1 MEGLRRKEDILSSCP
16 RSALRRH
23 VSKRFDC
30 HCRLGGL
37 IFAADSDQRL
47 HFVAARDA
55 AAPQASRPE
64 HVDRPGRPAM
74 SSLLSLSRLI
84 DRLNER
90 VGHAFYWLVLV
101 TVLISA
107 ANAVVRKVFNYS
119 SNGLLEIQW
128 YFFSA
133 IFLFLAGYTLL
144 RNEHVRIDV
153 ISSRLSKRAQTWID
167 ILGTLFFLFPMAFLL
182 MWLSWPVF
190 TEAYQR
196 NEVSTNAGGLI
207 IWPARLLV
215 PIGFFLLLL
224 QGVSE
229 LIKRFAFLKGI
240 IPDPSEKHVAKTA
253 EEELAEEILRGRGER
268 AVAEETVQQAKDRP

>member
-1 MEGLRRKEDILSSCP
+1 
-16 RSALRRH
+16 
-23 VSKRFDC
+23 V
-30 HCRLGGL
+30 
-37 IFAADSDQRL
+37 
-47 HFVAARDA
+47 
-55 AAPQASRPE
+55 
-64 HVDRPGRPAM
+64 

-90 VGHAFYWLVLV
+90 IGQAFYWLVLV

-133 IFLFLAGYTLL
+133 IFLLLAGYTLL

-153 ISSRLSKRAQTWID
+153 ISSRLSKRAQAWID
-167 ILGTLFFLFPMAFLL
+167 ILGTLFFLLPMAILV
-182 MWLSWPVF
+182 MWLSWPLFVD
-190 TEAYQR
+190 AYQR

-215 PIGFFLLLL
+215 PVGFFLLVA
-224 QGVSE
+224 QGLSE
-229 LIKRFAFLKGI
+229 LIKRIAFLRGL
-240 IPDPSEKHVAKTA
+240 IPDPSEKHIAKTA
-253 EEELAEEILRGRGER
+253 EEQLAEEILRERGER
-268 AVAEETVQQAKDRP
+268 SLAEEMVQQAKDRP

>member
-1 MEGLRRKEDILSSCP
+1 
-16 RSALRRH
+16 
-23 VSKRFDC
+23 
-30 HCRLGGL
+30 
-37 IFAADSDQRL
+37 
-47 HFVAARDA
+47 
-55 AAPQASRPE
+55 
-64 HVDRPGRPAM
+64 M
-74 SSLLSLSRLI
+74 SSLLSLSRII

-90 VGHAFYWLVLV
+90 VGQAFYWLVLV

-107 ANAVVRKVFNYS
+107 ANAIVRKVFNYS

-167 ILGTLFFLFPMAFLL
+167 ILGTLFFLLPMAILL

-190 TEAYQR
+190 VDAYQR

-215 PIGFFLLLL
+215 PVGFFLLVA

-229 LIKRFAFLKGI
+229 LIKRIAFLGGL

-253 EEELAEEILRGRGER
+253 EEELAEEILRERGER
-268 AVAEETVQQAKDRP
+268 SLAEEIAQQAKDRP

>member
-1 MEGLRRKEDILSSCP
+1 M
-16 RSALRRH
+16 SA
-23 VSKRFDC
+23 
-30 HCRLGGL
+30 
-37 IFAADSDQRL
+37 
-47 HFVAARDA
+47 
-55 AAPQASRPE
+55 
-64 HVDRPGRPAM
+64 
-74 SSLLSLSRLI
+74 LLSLSRII

-107 ANAVVRKVFNYS
+107 ANAIVRKVFNYS

-128 YFFSA
+128 YFFST

-153 ISSRLSKRAQTWID
+153 ISSRLSKRAQAWID
-167 ILGTLFFLFPMAFLL
+167 ILGTLFFLLPMAILL

-190 TEAYQR
+190 VDAYQR
-196 NEVSTNAGGLI
+196 NEISTNAGGLI

-215 PIGFFLLLL
+215 PVGFLLLVA

-229 LIKRFAFLKGI
+229 LIKRIAFLNGL

-253 EEELAEEILRGRGER
+253 EEELAEEILRERGER
-268 AVAEETVQQAKDRP
+268 SLAEAMVQQAKDRS

>member
-1 MEGLRRKEDILSSCP
+1 V
-16 RSALRRH
+16 SA
-23 VSKRFDC
+23 
-30 HCRLGGL
+30 
-37 IFAADSDQRL
+37 
-47 HFVAARDA
+47 
-55 AAPQASRPE
+55 
-64 HVDRPGRPAM
+64 
-74 SSLLSLSRLI
+74 LLSLSRLI

-90 VGHAFYWLVLV
+90 VGQAFYWLVLV

-107 ANAVVRKVFNYS
+107 ANAIVRKVFNYS

-144 RNEHVRIDV
+144 RNEHVRIDI
-153 ISSRLSKRAQTWID
+153 ISSRLSTRTRTWID
-167 ILGTLFFLFPMAFLL
+167 ILGTLFFLLPMAILL

-190 TEAYQR
+190 VDAYQR

-215 PIGFFLLLL
+215 PVGFLLLVA

-229 LIKRFAFLKGI
+229 LIKRIAFLRGL

-253 EEELAEEILRGRGER
+253 EEELAEEILRERGER
-268 AVAEETVQQAKDRP
+268 SLAEEMLKQAKDRP

>member
-1 MEGLRRKEDILSSCP
+1 MS
-16 RSALRRH
+16 
-23 VSKRFDC
+23 
-30 HCRLGGL
+30 
-37 IFAADSDQRL
+37 
-47 HFVAARDA
+47 RDA
-55 AAPQASRPE
+55 AAPDAVRPDN
-64 HVDRPGRPAM
+64 VDRPGRLAV

-90 VGHAFYWLVLV
+90 IGQTFYWLILA

-107 ANAVVRKVFNYS
+107 TNAVVRKVFNYS

-128 YFFSA
+128 YLFST

-167 ILGTLFFLFPMAFLL
+167 ILGTVFFLFPMAFLL

-196 NEVSTNAGGLI
+196 QEVSTNAGGLI

-229 LIKRFAFLKGI
+229 LIKRVAFLKGL

-253 EEELAEEILRGRGER
+253 EEELAEEILRARGER
-268 AVAEETVQQAKDRP
+268 AVAEEIVQQAKKDRP

>member
-1 MEGLRRKEDILSSCP
+1 V
-16 RSALRRH
+16 SA
-23 VSKRFDC
+23 
-30 HCRLGGL
+30 
-37 IFAADSDQRL
+37 
-47 HFVAARDA
+47 
-55 AAPQASRPE
+55 
-64 HVDRPGRPAM
+64 
-74 SSLLSLSRLI
+74 LLSLSRLI

-90 VGHAFYWLVLV
+90 IGQAFYWLVLV

-133 IFLFLAGYTLL
+133 IFLLLAGYTLL

-153 ISSRLSKRAQTWID
+153 ISSRLSKRAQAWID
-167 ILGTLFFLFPMAFLL
+167 ILGTLFFLLPMAILL

-190 TEAYQR
+190 VDAYQR

-215 PIGFFLLLL
+215 PIGFFLLVA

-229 LIKRFAFLKGI
+229 LVKRIAFLGGL

-253 EEELAEEILRGRGER
+253 EEELAEEILRERGER
-268 AVAEETVQQAKDRP
+268 SLAEEIAKQAKDRP